1 MRTSANMHKLASF
14 TVPGLVPFMRK
25 VVENEEK
32 EKEKQKE
39 AAAAG
44 AK

>member
-1 MRTSANMHKLASF
+1 MPKLASF

-32 EKEKQKE
+32 EKQKE

-44 AK
+44 TK